1 MRHLICSIRSVILV
15 CVSMSI
21 VLFSVV
27 SHAAD
32 CRVLFPFD
40 DSEFVDVLA
49 AKGGTLTAFPGP
61 STNTKITKFIT
72 DKNLASAVGMN
83 SVGTSFMDLEFTDNT
98 AANCAGADIVIF
110 EWFDATTFDV
120 TINNI
125 TKSVIGGAICDGDG
139 HNNNAATIELT
150 DFGIAQNGQVSE
162 LTLSRSA
169 GGQLPAP
176 SAVAALNTE
185 TCGIEVVVDINPG
198 DFPNEIDLFN
208 NNIVP
213 VIILGSDDFDVFD
226 VDGTT
231 LAFGPAGAAPEH
243 VADPDQFE
251 DHIEDLNDDGF
262 EDLEMHYF
270 TQETG
275 IAFGDTEACVTGQTL
290 DAVSFEGCDS
300 ITTFTGNTGCGL
312 GFELVFLLL
321 PLMWLH
327 GRRRR
332 SIH

>member
-1 MRHLICSIRSVILV
+1 MRHLIYSIRSAILV

-21 VLFSVV
+21 VLFSGV

-40 DSEFVDVLA
+40 DSDFVDVLA
-49 AKGGTLTAFPGP
+49 AKSGTLTAFPGP

-83 SVGTSFMDLEFTDNT
+83 SIGASMKLEFTDNV
-98 AANCAGADIVIF
+98 AENGAGPDIVVF
-110 EWFDATTFDV
+110 EWFDATEFDV

-139 HNNNAATIELT
+139 HNNNAVTIDLT
-150 DFGIAQNGQVSE
+150 DFGIPQGGQVSE

-185 TCGIEVVVDINPG
+185 ACGIEVVVDINPG

-213 VIILGSDDFDVFD
+213 VIILGSDTFDVTD
-226 VDGTT
+226 VDWTT
-231 LAFGPAGAAPEH
+231 LAFGPAGAALEH
-243 VADPDQFE
+243 GADPEEFE
-251 DHIEDLNDDGF
+251 DHQQDDNGDGF
-262 EDLEMHYF
+262 DDLHMHYF

-275 IAFGDTEACVTGQTL
+275 IAFGDTQACVTGETL
-290 DAVSFEGCDS
+290 DDVPMAGCDS
-300 ITTFTGNTGCGL
+300 ITTLTGNTGCGI
-312 GFELVFLLL
+312 GFELAFLLP

-327 GRRRR
+327 GQRRRR
-332 SIH
+332 IH